1 MHHLDKKL
9 IQAFQAS
16 SQQQFKITLMTDE
29 SMFSQKISD
38 FAEELNRLASRINIK
53 KEPVGMDEYP
63 GLYMD
68 DGLRCHLVPSG
79 PKLKAFLDAL
89 SFLDSSGGPDLKKEI
104 EIFGKLDLPADLK
117 LYVAE
122 GCPNCPKVVS
132 QLIPLPFVNSK
143 IRLSMFDSAYFF
155 KIAEQD
161 AVRAVP
167 TTILD
172 QNFRWTGAI
181 DLSELAQVI
190 RTRDPSNLSAASL
203 EMVLKEGNAMGLVE
217 MFQNS
222 SQIYPAFID
231 LLTHPIWSTRLGAM
245 VVMETLIESNADLA
259 ASIQHLI
266 WERFENVPDTIKGDL
281 LYIIGEL
288 RLKENKMKVMTIAN
302 SEYSQEVKEAA
313 NEALSKMSDI

>member
-63 GLYMD
+63 GLYVD

-302 SEYSQEVKEAA
+302 SEYIQEVKEAA

>member
-1 MHHLDKKL
+1 MHSQDKKL
-9 IQAFQAS
+9 IQDFHAS

-29 SMFSQKISD
+29 SMFSRKISD
-38 FAEELNRLASRINIK
+38 FADELNRLASCIKIK
-53 KEPVGMDEYP
+53 KEPIGVDEYP
-63 GLYMD
+63 GLYVG
-68 DGLRCHLVPSG
+68 DGLKCHFVPSG
-79 PKLKAFLDAL
+79 LKLKAFFNAL
-89 SFLDSSGGPDLKKEI
+89 SFLHSTGKPNLKKEI

-122 GCPNCPKVVS
+122 GCPNCPNIVS

-143 IRLSMFDSAYFF
+143 IHLSVFDSSYFF

-190 RTRDPSNLSAASL
+190 RTRDPSNLSVISL

-231 LLTHPIWSTRLGAM
+231 LLTHPTWSTRLGAM
-245 VVMETLIESNADLA
+245 VVMETLIESAPDLA
-259 ASIQHLI
+259 ASIQPSI
-266 WERFENVPDTIKGDL
+266 WERFEKVPDTVKGDL

-288 RLKENKMKVMTIAN
+288 RLKENKMKIMAIAN

-313 NEALSKMSDI
+313 NEALSKMNDE

>member
-1 MHHLDKKL
+1 
-9 IQAFQAS
+9 
-16 SQQQFKITLMTDE
+16 
-29 SMFSQKISD
+29 
-38 FAEELNRLASRINIK
+38 
-53 KEPVGMDEYP
+53 
-63 GLYMD
+63 
-68 DGLRCHLVPSG
+68 
-79 PKLKAFLDAL
+79 
-89 SFLDSSGGPDLKKEI
+89 
-104 EIFGKLDLPADLK
+104 
-117 LYVAE
+117 
-122 GCPNCPKVVS
+122 
-132 QLIPLPFVNSK
+132 
-143 IRLSMFDSAYFF
+143 
-155 KIAEQD
+155 
-161 AVRAVP
+161 
-167 TTILD
+167 
-172 QNFRWTGAI
+172 
-181 DLSELAQVI
+181 
-190 RTRDPSNLSAASL
+190 
-203 EMVLKEGNAMGLVE
+203 MGLVE

>member
-1 MHHLDKKL
+1 MHHIDQKL
-9 IQAFQAS
+9 IQDFQTYNH
-16 SQQQFKITLMTDE
+16 QQFNITLVIDE
-29 SMFSQKISD
+29 SIFSQKISD
-38 FAEELNRLASRINIK
+38 FADELNRLASRINIK
-53 KEPVGMDEYP
+53 KEPIGIDEYP
-63 GLYMD
+63 GLYVG
-68 DGLRCHLVPSG
+68 DGLRCHFVPSG
-79 PKLKAFLDAL
+79 PKLKAFFDVL
-89 SFLDSSGGPDLKKEI
+89 SFLHSTGKPHLKKEI

-143 IRLSMFDSAYFF
+143 IRLSVFDSSYFF
-155 KIAEQD
+155 KVAEQD

-181 DLSELAQVI
+181 DLFELAQVI
-190 RTRDPSNLSAASL
+190 RTRDPINLSLASL

-231 LLTHPIWSTRLGAM
+231 LLTHPTWSTRLGAM
-245 VVMETLIESNADLA
+245 VVMETLIESTPDLA

-266 WERFENVPDTIKGDL
+266 WERFEKAPDSVKGDL

-302 SEYSQEVKEAA
+302 SEYSQEVKESA